1 MAKKE
6 FEEHVK
12 KLLSD
17 FGLINQYE
25 EVEKIISKAQGKNY
39 YSTKIPSGKY
49 AYFFKA
55 GKFITPTIVRIVV
68 QNKYGKYLKNK
79 SILFT
84 PIYLPGQ
91 DRIVTLT
98 YWGKYK
104 EFFKEEENQVIQFTS
119 DLTCYPSGRC
129 KYKKIDSESSDN
141 KLRNILGLYWT
152 FSLSLPYEERNLLF
166 GNIFITVGN
175 DKLSLSKIYHTFIVK
190 QGNDIKY
197 LDINF
202 SFKKCEKCSLK
213 QDEYLSFLLIKELE
227 GINKNNKEIIHNKE
241 IIPYHDKGHFKEID
255 VLNKL
260 AFLILRSMYLRRSI
274 DNLDYL
280 NIGNYKEFRQ
290 IFYDLFNKL
299 IINSIS
305 STSNINVNFDIDKWL
320 KSWIKSEDLEIR
332 SNGRSIRMFIVDD
345 VGDII
350 FVHPL
355 ITVSF
360 LDNKKNAEIYE
371 SIVNNVLGK
380 SMKRKEF
387 IKTLNTPSQNF
398 LSLKEKLRK
407 FLDYNNLYDDGDVH
421 KIINTFKSIYT
432 SVLLSKLDVQSN

>member
-1 MAKKE
+1 MAEKE
-6 FEEHVK
+6 HEEHVK
-12 KLLSD
+12 KLVSD

-25 EVEKIISKAQGKNY
+25 EVKKIISKAQGKNY
-39 YSTKIPSGKY
+39 YSTMIPSGKY
-49 AYFFKA
+49 AYFFKV
-55 GKFITPTIVRIVV
+55 GKFITSTIVRRVF
-68 QNKYGKYLKNK
+68 QNKYGKYIKN
-79 SILFT
+79 SIQFT
-84 PIYLPGQ
+84 PIYIPGQ
-91 DRIVTLT
+91 DRIVTLK

-104 EFFKEEENQVIQFTS
+104 EFFEEEENQVIQFTS
-119 DLTCYPSGRC
+119 DLTCYPSGIC
-129 KYKKIDSESSDN
+129 EYENIVSESSDN

-152 FSLSLPYEERNLLF
+152 FSLSLPYEERNLLL
-166 GNIFITVGN
+166 GNTFITVGN
-175 DKLSLSKIYHTFIVK
+175 DKLSLSKIYHTFLLK
-190 QGNDIKY
+190 QDNDIEY

-202 SFKKCEKCSLK
+202 LFKKCIKCSLK

-227 GINKNNKEIIHNKE
+227 GINKNNKETIL
-241 IIPYHDKGHFKEID
+241 IPYYNKGHFKEID
-255 VLNKL
+255 MLNKL

-280 NIGNYKEFRQ
+280 NIGNYKEFRH

-299 IINSIS
+299 IVNSIS
-305 STSNINVNFDIDKWL
+305 STSNINVKFDIDKWL
-320 KSWIKSEDLEIR
+320 ESWIKSEDLEIR

-360 LDNKKNAEIYE
+360 LDNKKNAEIYD

-407 FLDYNNLYDDGDVH
+407 FLGYNNLQYVDVSN
-421 KIINTFKSIYT
+421 IINTFKSIYT
-432 SVLLSKLDVQSN
+432 SVLLNKLDVQSN